1 MDRKQFG
8 KLVAALRKEQYDE
21 NGDRCTQSKL
31 AEWAQTLD
39 ATTPLNEVIIGKIER
54 GERTILDEYTLL
66 NLADALKL
74 AMGERRVFFMLATG
88 LDHPQIYPNH
98 DSSDD
103 LLSPVLEML
112 AEIRLPAL
120 LVDRYLDVIAV
131 NGLLLKLYQLS
142 HINLAS
148 RLKKNGGANL
158 LDFIFSAEFAPMRAE
173 MSPQVWH
180 RFAVGIIMDFRRVTM
195 PYRMTPYFGKLLAHL
210 RKNREFRWY
219 WEQVLHEDKIY
230 FVGGEL
236 FQMGPSQ
243 SGRLR
248 FLTTPLVNYTP
259 FGNLEILTHI
269 PRDEATAVAFHEMSQ
284 NVPSQVYQ
292 FGEWPEKVW
301 G

>member
-31 AEWAQTLD
+31 ADWAQELD
-39 ATTPLNEVIIGKIER
+39 PTTPLNEIIIGKIER
-54 GERTILDEYTLL
+54 GERTILDEQTLL

-74 AMGERRVFFMLATG
+74 AVGERRVFFMLATG

-103 LLSPVLEML
+103 LLAPVLEML

-142 HINLAS
+142 HIELMPQITQKS
-148 RLKKNGGANL
+148 GTNL
-158 LDFIFSAEFAPMRAE
+158 LNFIFSDAFAPMRAE

-236 FQMGPSQ
+236 FQLGPPL

-248 FLTTPLVNYTP
+248 FLTTPLVNYTK

-269 PRDEATAVAFHEMSQ
+269 PRDEETAVSFHEMATD
-284 NVPSQVYQ
+284 VPSQVYQ
-292 FGEWPEKVW
+292 FGAWPEKVW
-301 G
+301 S

>member
-31 AEWAQTLD
+31 ADWAQSLD
-39 ATTPLNEVIIGKIER
+39 PTTSLNEIIIGKIER

-74 AMGERRVFFMLATG
+74 TVGERRVFFMLATG
-88 LDHPQIYPNH
+88 LDHPQIYPH
-98 DSSDD
+98 HESSTE
-103 LLSPVLEML
+103 LLAPVLEML

-120 LVDRYLDVIAV
+120 LVDRYLDVIAI
-131 NGLLLKLYQLS
+131 NSLLLKLYQLS
-142 HINLAS
+142 HIELMS
-148 RLKKNGGANL
+148 RLKRKGGTHL
-158 LDFIFSAEFAPMRAE
+158 LDFIFSAEFGPMRAE

-195 PYRMTPYFGKLLAHL
+195 PYRMTPYFGKLLTHL
-210 RKNREFRWY
+210 RKNRDFRWY
-219 WEQVLHEDKIY
+219 WEQVFYEDKLY

-236 FQMGPSQ
+236 FQMGSALR
-243 SGRLR
+243 SRLR
-248 FLTTPLVNYTP
+248 FLTTPLVTHTP

-269 PRDEATAVAFHEMSQ
+269 PRDEATAVSFHEMAKD
-284 NVPSQVYQ
+284 VPSQVYQ
-292 FGEWPEKVW
+292 FGVWPEKVW

>member
-31 AEWAQTLD
+31 ADWAQELD
-39 ATTPLNEVIIGKIER
+39 PTTPLNEIIIGKIER
-54 GERTILDEYTLL
+54 GERTILDEQTLL

-74 AMGERRVFFMLATG
+74 AVGERRVFFMLATG
-88 LDHPQIYPNH
+88 LDHPQIYPHNE
-98 DSSDD
+98 SSAE
-103 LLSPVLEML
+103 LLAPVLEML

-142 HINLAS
+142 QIELVP
-148 RLKKNGGANL
+148 RLKQNGGTHL
-158 LDFIFSAEFAPMRAE
+158 LDFIFSDEFAPMRAE

-195 PYRMTPYFGKLLAHL
+195 PYRMTPYFGKLLTHL

-219 WEQVLHEDKIY
+219 WEQVFYEDKIF

-236 FQMGPSQ
+236 FQMGPALG
-243 SGRLR
+243 GRLR
-248 FLTTPLVNYTP
+248 FLTTPLTTHTP

-284 NVPSQVYQ
+284 NVPSQMYQ
-292 FGEWPEKVW
+292 FGAWPEKVW